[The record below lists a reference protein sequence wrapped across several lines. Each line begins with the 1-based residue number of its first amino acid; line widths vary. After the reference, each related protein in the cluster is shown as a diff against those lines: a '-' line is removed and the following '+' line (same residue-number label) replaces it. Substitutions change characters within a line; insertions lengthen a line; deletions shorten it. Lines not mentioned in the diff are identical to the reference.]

1 MRNGDILAGEIKSLD
16 KGVLVM
22 ETDYSKSDFSI
33 KWNNIR
39 EIYSSSR
46 FLIRLKDG
54 RSLNGNIRHL
64 TGQNKMIIGE
74 GRNLMDTVSLS
85 DIVFVKGVK
94 SDFWGR
100 MTANLDIGIT
110 FAKANE
116 LRQYSMRAG
125 LGYVSNRWQTDAN
138 YSLIVSTQSGAKST
152 KRSDGAAN
160 FKYYLQQGWFG
171 LFSVNTLSNTEQALA
186 LRLSG
191 RVGAGKMIFQ
201 TNRRY
206 WGVGSGLS
214 FNNERFT
221 NGTEKRN
228 SIEAFMGS
236 ELNIFDKGDLSLLSS
251 VYVFP
256 SLTESGRWRSDIKLN
271 LKYDL
276 PWDFYLKPSFTVNY
290 DNRPAITGRDWDYVF
305 VFTVGWEF

>member
-1 MRNGDILAGEIKSLD
+1 MRNGDILVGEIKSLD
-16 KGVLVM
+16 KGVLTL
-22 ETDYSKSDFSI
+22 ETPYSKSDFNI
-33 KWNNIR
+33 KWSNIR
-39 EIYSSSR
+39 EVYSSNR

-54 RSLNGNIRHL
+54 RSLNGNIRHQVSRNML
-64 TGQNKMIIGE
+64 LIGE
-74 GRNLMDTVSLS
+74 GLNMSDTVSMN

-100 MTANLDIGIT
+100 MKANMDIGIT

-116 LRQYSMRAG
+116 LRQYSARAG

-138 YSLIVSTQSGAKST
+138 FSLIVSRQEGAKST
-152 KRSDGAAN
+152 KRSDGAVN
-160 FKYYLQQGWFG
+160 FKYYLQRGWFG
-171 LFSVNTLSNTEQALA
+171 LFSVNSLSNTEQALA

-191 RVGAGKMIFQ
+191 RAGAGKMIFQ

-221 NGTEKRN
+221 NGTDRRN
-228 SIEAFMGS
+228 SIEAFLGS

-251 VYVFP
+251 VYIFP
-256 SLTESGRWRSDIKLN
+256 SLTETGRWRSDIKLN

-276 PWDFYLKPSFTVNY
+276 PLDFYLKPSFTVNY
-290 DNRPAITGRDWDYVF
+290 DNRPAIAGRDWDYVF